1 MRFGKRLNVSGVA
14 GVLLIPMV
22 IVLSTPPL
30 VATVV
35 GFVTHSLVYEYATL
49 LGFAILSVGF
59 YFLVIRFHGRTLAR
73 REIEILD
80 AVREPADE

>member
-1 MRFGKRLNVSGVA
+1 M
-14 GVLLIPMV
+14 LLIPMV
-22 IVLSTPPL
+22 IVLSAPPL

-59 YFLVIRFHGRTLAR
+59 YFLVIRFHARTLAR
-73 REIEILD
+73 REIEILE